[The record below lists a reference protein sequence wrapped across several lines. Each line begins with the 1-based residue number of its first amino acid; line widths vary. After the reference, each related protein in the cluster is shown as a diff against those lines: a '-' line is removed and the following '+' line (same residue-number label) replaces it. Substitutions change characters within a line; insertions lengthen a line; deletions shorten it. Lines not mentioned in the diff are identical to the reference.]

1 MELLA
6 PAGGFSQLD
15 AAINFGADAVYL
27 AADRF
32 GMRARA
38 TNFSLDDIPCA
49 VKRAH
54 DAGVSVHVTCNIVM
68 SDSDLQKLPAYLQ
81 ALDAAG
87 VDALII
93 SDLGALR
100 LARTYAPHCEYH
112 VSTQASVSNVQ
123 AALAWYD
130 MGARRVVCAREMSLS
145 EIAAFKT
152 KLPADMKVEVFAHGS
167 MCMAVSGRCL
177 ISSYLTGRSG
187 NKGHCTQPCRWMY
200 TLEEEKRPGQHFPVE
215 EDETGSFIMN
225 AQDLNMLEH
234 VHELKAAGIDSIKI
248 EGRNK
253 KAFYVATIVN
263 VYRQVLDG
271 ANPAN
276 FTAELDTVSHRPY
289 STGFFFGPAH
299 QSVHTDGYEQTC
311 LHVADI
317 VACEALEQA
326 AQSDA
331 QGEVQSADQNTQQ
344 AAQSDVQSGEQSNNK
359 WRITVVC
366 HNRFEQGCT
375 LEALVPHV
383 LPVQVQVEQ
392 LTWLSVNAT
401 GNTLP
406 VVVDVANRAM
416 QRYSFV
422 CNTPLEVGGFL
433 RLREHRVTSRYTS
446 NT

>member
-15 AAINFGADAVYL
+15 AAIKFGADAVYL

-38 TNFSLDDIPCA
+38 TNFSLADIPCA

-68 SDSDLQKLPAYLQ
+68 SDSDLKELPVYLQ
-81 ALDAAG
+81 TLDAAG

-123 AALAWYD
+123 AALAWYEV
-130 MGARRVVCAREMSLS
+130 GARRVVCAREMSLS

-215 EDETGSFIMN
+215 EDETGAFIMN

-263 VYRQVLDG
+263 AYRQVLDG

-317 VACEALEQA
+317 VACEAFE
-326 AQSDA
+326 
-331 QGEVQSADQNTQQ
+331 Q
-344 AAQSDVQSGEQSNNK
+344 AAQSDVQSGEQSKNK

-366 HNRFEQGCT
+366 HNRFEQGYT

-383 LPVQVQVEQ
+383 PPVQVQVEQ
-392 LTWLSVNAT
+392 LTWLSVNAA
-401 GNTLP
+401 GNILP

>member
-1 MELLA
+1 
-6 PAGGFSQLD
+6 
-15 AAINFGADAVYL
+15 
-27 AADRF
+27 
-32 GMRARA
+32 
-38 TNFSLDDIPCA
+38 
-49 VKRAH
+49 
-54 DAGVSVHVTCNIVM
+54 
-68 SDSDLQKLPAYLQ
+68 
-81 ALDAAG
+81 
-87 VDALII
+87 
-93 SDLGALR
+93 
-100 LARTYAPHCEYH
+100 
-112 VSTQASVSNVQ
+112 
-123 AALAWYD
+123 
-130 MGARRVVCAREMSLS
+130 
-145 EIAAFKT
+145 
-152 KLPADMKVEVFAHGS
+152 
-167 MCMAVSGRCL
+167 
-177 ISSYLTGRSG
+177 
-187 NKGHCTQPCRWMY
+187 MY

-215 EDETGSFIMN
+215 EDETGAFIMN

-263 VYRQVLDG
+263 AYRQVLDG

-317 VACEALEQA
+317 VACEAFE
-326 AQSDA
+326 
-331 QGEVQSADQNTQQ
+331 Q
-344 AAQSDVQSGEQSNNK
+344 AAQSDVQSGEQSKNK

-366 HNRFEQGCT
+366 HNRFEQGYT

-383 LPVQVQVEQ
+383 PPVQVQVEQ
-392 LTWLSVNAT
+392 LTWLSVNAA
-401 GNTLP
+401 GNILP

-433 RLREHRVTSRYTS
+433 RLREHRVTSRYAG
-446 NT
+446 NV

>member
-1 MELLA
+1 
-6 PAGGFSQLD
+6 
-15 AAINFGADAVYL
+15 
-27 AADRF
+27 
-32 GMRARA
+32 
-38 TNFSLDDIPCA
+38 
-49 VKRAH
+49 
-54 DAGVSVHVTCNIVM
+54 
-68 SDSDLQKLPAYLQ
+68 
-81 ALDAAG
+81 
-87 VDALII
+87 
-93 SDLGALR
+93 
-100 LARTYAPHCEYH
+100 
-112 VSTQASVSNVQ
+112 
-123 AALAWYD
+123 
-130 MGARRVVCAREMSLS
+130 
-145 EIAAFKT
+145 
-152 KLPADMKVEVFAHGS
+152 
-167 MCMAVSGRCL
+167 
-177 ISSYLTGRSG
+177 
-187 NKGHCTQPCRWMY
+187 MY

-263 VYRQVLDG
+263 AYRQVLDG

-331 QGEVQSADQNTQQ
+331 QGEAQSADQNTQQ

-392 LTWLSVNAT
+392 LTWLSVNTA